1 MKFALKVVKN
11 RFLFFNVKAKPVYLG
26 KPYLTLYFNYT
37 EIKPQ
42 KIVIFVNINSSY
54 NTHCN
59 IKWLFI
65 TFMFKKNSKVN
76 DNNSKK
82 RKVFFLFFSI
92 LRSKY

>member
-1 MKFALKVVKN
+1 MKVGLKVVKN
-11 RFLFFNVKAKPVYLG
+11 RFLFFNVNAKPVYLG
-26 KPYLTLYFNYT
+26 KPYFTHYFNYT
-37 EIKPQ
+37 EIKQQ

-65 TFMFKKNSKVN
+65 TFMFKKNSKEN

-82 RKVFFLFFSI
+82 SKFFFSFFSI